1 MDNRQATLELGTK
14 PVGKL
19 LAQYALPAIIAMTAS
34 SLYNMIDSIFIG
46 QGVGALAISGLAITF
61 PLMNLSAAFGAAVG
75 IGSSTC
81 ISVKLGQ
88 KDYKM
93 AEHIFGNSFTLNLVV
108 GVAFGLITLLFL
120 DPILY
125 FFGASE
131 NTIPYARDY
140 MLVILAGNVVS
151 QTFLG
156 MNAVLRAASKPK
168 QAMAATILTVILNI
182 VLAPIFIWP
191 LGMGIMGAALATILS
206 QLVALLWQIKL
217 FSNQQEILHFQR
229 GIYKLKSSIVKNIT
243 SIGMSPFAMN
253 VCACVVVIFINAGL
267 SHYGGDLAVGAYGI
281 ASKVSFIFV
290 MVTIGLNQGMLPIA
304 GYNYGA
310 QRFDRLMR
318 VLKLAMIT
326 ATAITT
332 TGFVIAEFFPYQ
344 CARLF
349 TTDDT
354 LIGLAVEGIRIH
366 MLAIPIV
373 GCQMVIT
380 NFFQCIGKAKISIFL
395 SLSRQMLFLLPL
407 LVVLPPIMKVDGV
420 WTAMPI
426 SDAVA
431 AIVAFYMMAKYMRV
445 AHETG
450 KEVGIHAHNNLQ
462 LAFAN
467 TIEAII
473 SGANMVDG
481 TLAGLGRGAGNCPIE
496 LLVGFL
502 HNPKYRARPLLECIE
517 KEIEPMRAKLG
528 WGFDYPYMVTGF
540 LNRHPKSAMEFNESD
555 KRGQIVR
562 FYDDMLSSM

>member
-1 MDNRQATLELGTK
+1 MDNKQATLELGTR

-19 LAQYALPAIIAMTAS
+19 LAQYALPAIVAMTAS

-46 QGVGALAISGLAITF
+46 QGVGPLAISGLAITF

-88 KDYKM
+88 KDYDM
-93 AEHIFGNSFTLNLVV
+93 AENIFGNSVTLNLVV

-168 QAMAATILTVILNI
+168 QAMAATILTVVLNV

-191 LGMGIMGAALATILS
+191 LKMGIMGAAFATILS
-206 QLVALLWQIKL
+206 QLVALMWQFKL
-217 FSNQQEILHFQR
+217 FSNQQEILHFKR
-229 GIYKLKSSIVKNIT
+229 GIYKLKSSIVKNIV

-253 VCACVVVIFINAGL
+253 VCACIVVIFINAGL

-310 QRFDRLMR
+310 RLYHR
-318 VLKLAMIT
+318 VREVFFMTVKWEVLVTTLCFLVSMVIPRVAVGLFTNDPEMIDM
-326 ATAITT
+326 ASKGLRVMNICVAIVGFNIVAGNLFQCLGMVRTAI
-332 TGFVIAEFFPYQ
+332 V
-344 CARLF
+344 
-349 TTDDT
+349 
-354 LIGLAVEGIRIH
+354 
-366 MLAIPIV
+366 
-373 GCQMVIT
+373 
-380 NFFQCIGKAKISIFL
+380 L
-395 SLSRQMLFLLPL
+395 SLSRQLLCLLPFLYL
-407 LVVLPPIMKVDGV
+407 LPMWFGIKGV
-420 WTAMPI
+420 WI
-426 SDAVA
+426 SFPVADLVSTVVAVIFVVRLMRKFDRLKDGEDSSILGS
-431 AIVAFYMMAKYMRV
+431 AIK
-445 AHETG
+445 
-450 KEVGIHAHNNLQ
+450 
-462 LAFAN
+462 
-467 TIEAII
+467 
-473 SGANMVDG
+473 
-481 TLAGLGRGAGNCPIE
+481 
-496 LLVGFL
+496 
-502 HNPKYRARPLLECIE
+502 
-517 KEIEPMRAKLG
+517 
-528 WGFDYPYMVTGF
+528 
-540 LNRHPKSAMEFNESD
+540 
-555 KRGQIVR
+555 
-562 FYDDMLSSM
+562 